1 MFGDYQLLFRME
13 NGMWLGRQTDGEAEV
28 CVKMISVPEAGERDT
43 APAERM
49 LISAAL
55 QQEIARHSSR
65 WAPVLRLGSDG
76 VDSFCITRKYPRSLQ
91 TLLDQSVA
99 IRPDQLQPL
108 LLDIVEGLIDLMHTY
123 GVPHGNLKPGNV
135 FLTSSDRIDEGEVR
149 LSDPDADA
157 ESKPADIFALG
168 RILYSL
174 VTLRNPDALES
185 QLVFD
190 APWRRLG
197 LSGKKWFDLC
207 SHMLAFDST
216 QNLSDLSDL
225 RQRIASIRVPKGGRS
240 FVTALFF

>member
-1 MFGDYQLLFRME
+1 MYRLE
-13 NGMWLGRQTDGEAEV
+13 NGIWLGRQTDGDADV
-28 CVKMISVPEAGERDT
+28 CVKLISVPETGPRDT
-43 APAERM
+43 AAAERL

-55 QQEIARHSSR
+55 QQEIARHSTR

-91 TLLDQSVA
+91 SLLDESVP
-99 IRPDQLQPL
+99 IRPDQLRSI
-108 LLDIVEGLIDLMHTY
+108 LLDIVEGLVDLMHTY

-135 FLTSSDRIDEGEVR
+135 FLTRSSDRIDEGDVR

-174 VTLRNPDALES
+174 VTRRDPDAIES

-207 SHMLAFDST
+207 NHMLSFQSS

-225 RQRIASIRVPKGGRS
+225 RDRITAIRVPKGGRS